1 MSAALEGVRGL
12 RATVRECLTALD
24 AAAPDDPEVGRAFSR
39 LTQGFED
46 LGDPRALLAKAGAER
61 EALAAELNELTRL
74 HAVLTATVSRDRDK
88 LCLLLEQARQARS
101 KVQRRVLTEVVTGTG
116 IDASA

>member
-1 MSAALEGVRGL
+1 MPAVLEGVRAL
-12 RATVRECLTALD
+12 RATVRECLSALD

-39 LTQGFED
+39 LAQGFED
-46 LGDPRALLAKAGAER
+46 LGDLRALLAQAGEER
-61 EALAAELNELTRL
+61 AALADELNELTRL

-101 KVQRRVLTEVVTGTG
+101 RVQRRGLTEVVTGTG
-116 IDASA
+116 VDTSA